1 MFDFVPVQLY
11 GGAITVELPSVFGD
25 VSSIREVPDTQE
37 VWLDRNGLTSVIF
50 DLTERVD
57 EPEARNDEEALKYH
71 LSDIVEP
78 NDTLQTWQFNVASLA
93 RMPNVPAYSLVATQ
107 HPAAAPENRRP
118 QPDFTGILLVLV
130 RLIEQK
136 TDIVITV
143 NVPHVPGEYP
153 KEDVD
158 FAAAKQGP
166 LMDAATSIKQ
176 HILQT
181 FEIKDYGLFVT
192 ED

>member
-1 MFDFVPVQLY
+1 MGEGIFHI
-11 GGAITVELPSVFGD
+11 A
-25 VSSIREVPDTQE
+25 DTP
-37 VWLDRNGLTSVIF
+37 TS
-50 DLTERVD
+50 
-57 EPEARNDEEALKYH
+57 
-71 LSDIVEP
+71 
-78 NDTLQTWQFNVASLA
+78 
-93 RMPNVPAYSLVATQ
+93 NVPAYSLVATQ

-118 QPDFTGILLVLV
+118 QSDFTGILLVLV

-143 NVPHVPGEYP
+143 NVPHVPGEYL

-158 FAAAKQGP
+158 FAAARQGP
-166 LMDAATSIKQ
+166 LMDAAASIKQ